1 MVHILFVTSSYLPEN
16 TVSAI
21 RIDETA
27 RHLLMRG
34 YQVTVLTIIPH
45 TLDGQYRPAYRGR
58 PLQVEVV
65 AGIRVIRVW
74 SYAVP
79 EDSVRR
85 RLLAQYFSG
94 HLASLL
100 DEKALGN
107 PDLILVEA
115 LPLFNVVAARKL
127 AARKGCPFV
136 LIAADLWPESTLLPE
151 KVQDIFLRRRVE
163 QAGRSTYQKAAAFWA
178 ISGGVRDALVQRGV
192 LPERVFVLPHG
203 VDIHRFSPRSCRAA
217 RAELGWPECFTLL
230 YVGTHGSCQGL
241 ETLLEAAAQLI
252 QYTDIRLV
260 LVGEGSAKQELRRQA
275 QQRNL
280 ANVTFLPEVPHDLMP
295 VVLSAADLCLV
306 QLRREEHYKGVLPL
320 KMFEMMACARPI
332 LLGIDGEARHV
343 AEREAGAAM
352 FVEPEN
358 ASSLVEAILYLRR
371 YPEVAHVMG
380 LRGRTFMEN
389 CWNSDILMEKLYRHI
404 EQILEAGGKT
414 LTTRQSRAKSVTLY
428 VLF

>member
-1 MVHILFVTSSYLPEN
+1 MAHILFITSSYLPEN

-21 RIDETA
+21 RTYETA

-58 PLQVEVV
+58 PLQVEMV

-74 SYAVP
+74 SDAVP

-100 DEKALGN
+100 DEKVTGK

-115 LPLFNVVAARKL
+115 LPLFNAVLARKL
-127 AARKGCPFV
+127 AARKNCPFV
-136 LIAADLWPESTLLPE
+136 LIAADLWPESTLVPE
-151 KVQDIFLRRRVE
+151 KVQDLRTRRRVE
-163 QAGRSTYQKAAAFWA
+163 LAGRSTYQKAAAIWA
-178 ISGGVRDALVQRGV
+178 ISGGARDILLQRGV
-192 LPERVFVLPHG
+192 SSERVFVLPHG
-203 VDIHRFSPRSCRAA
+203 VDIQTFSPLSCRTA
-217 RAELGWPECFTLL
+217 RTQLGWPDCFTLL
-230 YVGTHGSCQGL
+230 YVGTHGSSQGL
-241 ETLLEAAAQLI
+241 ETLLEAAARLK

-260 LVGEGSAKQELRRQA
+260 LVGEGSEKRELMRQA
-275 QQRNL
+275 KVRNL
-280 ANVTFLPEVPHDLMP
+280 ANVTFLPELPHELMP

-306 QLRREEHYKGVLPL
+306 PLRREEHYRGVLPL
-320 KMFEMMACARPI
+320 KMFEMMACARPV
-332 LLGIDGEARHV
+332 LLGIDGEARQV
-343 AEREAGAAM
+343 AEREAEAAI
-352 FVEPEN
+352 FVQPEN
-358 ASSLVEAILYLRR
+358 TSALVEAILYLRR

-389 CWNSDILMEKLYRHI
+389 CWNSDILMEKLQEHI
-404 EQILEAGGKT
+404 VQILERA
-414 LTTRQSRAKSVTLY
+414 RQMPTER
-428 VLF
+428 